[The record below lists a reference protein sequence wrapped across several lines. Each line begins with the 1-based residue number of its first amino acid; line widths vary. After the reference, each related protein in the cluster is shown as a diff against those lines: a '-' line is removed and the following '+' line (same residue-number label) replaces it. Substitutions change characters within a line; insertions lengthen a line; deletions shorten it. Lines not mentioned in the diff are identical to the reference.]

1 MFVSALLLNLFFAL
15 FRIFYVLYYP
25 IDLSPEEAQYWDWSR
40 ELDLSYYSKPPMVAY
55 MNALSTALLGNTEI
69 GVRINA
75 IVLSFL
81 LSIVTFFF
89 VRSLLGEKVAF
100 FSSVL
105 PNLFVGFSLNSVLF
119 TTDSPLLFF
128 WGLSLMV
135 LYFAVEKNSLTL
147 WILLGIFGGL
157 AFLSKY
163 PAVFLFPVGIA
174 YLLLVRR
181 ELLFSFRP
189 YLSVFVAFLFS
200 IPVLIWNVERE
211 FASFRHV
218 SSLAGK
224 KASFPNLSSF
234 GEFLGG
240 QILLLSVIPFFL
252 LLFGWYKAFKEK
264 KKELL
269 FLAVSSLLPLLFF
282 LGLSLFKRVYA
293 NWSGF
298 SYFTASVLIAYVF
311 LRSPNWVKI
320 LTVLSGFFFTSL
332 IHFTPL
338 LDKIGMGKLL
348 PPKKD
353 PTKFLVGWEKLGKEV
368 SKYYTGEEI
377 ILSNVYQISAEL
389 AFYVEGNPRT
399 FVYHTGRLT
408 QYYYWREK
416 AKVFKG
422 KDGIFV
428 GYGGVPPD
436 LMKSFEEKEFLEKVE
451 IFWRGEK
458 VREFYIFKLKNFV
471 GEFYESPKG
480 Y

>member
-1 MFVSALLLNLFFAL
+1 MFVWALLLNLFFFF

-75 IVLSFL
+75 ITLSFL
-81 LSIVTFFF
+81 LSVATYFFARRLF
-89 VRSLLGEKVAF
+89 GEKVAF

-135 LYFAVEKNSLTL
+135 LYFAVERNTTGL
-147 WILLGIFGGL
+147 WILLGVLGGL

-163 PAVFLFPVGIA
+163 PAVFLLPVGLA
-174 YLLLVRR
+174 YLYLVRR
-181 ELLFSFRP
+181 ELLLSPRP
-189 YLSVFVAFLFS
+189 YLSVLVAFFISL
-200 IPVLIWNVERE
+200 PVILWNLERD

-240 QILLLSVIPFFL
+240 QLILLSVVPFFL
-252 LLFGWYKAFKEK
+252 LLWGWYLAFRERR
-264 KKELL
+264 KELL
-269 FLAVSSLLPLLFF
+269 FLALSSLLPLSFF
-282 LGLSLFKRVYA
+282 LFLSLFKRVYA
-293 NWSGF
+293 NWAGF
-298 SYFTASVLIAYVF
+298 SYFGASLLIAYVF
-311 LRSPNWVKI
+311 VRSPLWIRLSAVFWGLF
-320 LTVLSGFFFTSL
+320 LTTLL
-332 IHFTPL
+332 HFTPL
-338 LDKIGMGKLL
+338 LDRVGLRELL
-348 PPKKD
+348 PPKRD
-353 PTKFLVGWEKLGKEV
+353 PTKFLVGWEKLGREV
-368 SKYYTGEEI
+368 SEYYTGREMV
-377 ILSNVYQISAEL
+377 LSNVYQISAEL
-389 AFYVEGNPRT
+389 AFYVKGNPRT

-416 AKVFKG
+416 ARAFRG
-422 KDGIFV
+422 RDALFV
-428 GYGGVPPD
+428 GYGGVPEG
-436 LMKSFEEKEFLEKVE
+436 LMRSFGRKEFLGKVE
-451 IFWRGEK
+451 VFWRGEK
-458 VREFYIFKLKNFV
+458 VREFYIFKLKKFS